1 VSETET
7 GTGRQAFGLGRPLRD
22 VLDLHDNE
30 QAPTHSLFGG
40 TDDAPTTEALDAAM
54 ALGAACLTDDVWGWS
69 SLRAEGGSAVTRLS
83 RNTDLDAAWS
93 LADALRQAA
102 ASQQP
107 VVSTDRTAVCIAL
120 PAGAGAAV
128 GVRRAGRRLTGREQL
143 VVQAVAGVCVLAT
156 GA

>member
-7 GTGRQAFGLGRPLRD
+7 GAGRQASGLGRPLRD
-22 VLDLHDNE
+22 VLDLNDVE
-30 QAPTHSLFGG
+30 DPTHSLFTGHDE
-40 TDDAPTTEALDAAM
+40 TPATEALDAAV
-54 ALGAACLTDDVWGWS
+54 ALGAACLRDDVWGWS
-69 SLRAEGGSAVTRLS
+69 SLRSGGGSAVTRLS
-83 RNTDLDAAWS
+83 RSADLDAAWS

-102 ASQQP
+102 ATQQP
-107 VVSTDRTAVCIAL
+107 VVTTDRTAVCIAL

-143 VVQAVAGVCVLAT
+143 VVQAVAAVCVLAA